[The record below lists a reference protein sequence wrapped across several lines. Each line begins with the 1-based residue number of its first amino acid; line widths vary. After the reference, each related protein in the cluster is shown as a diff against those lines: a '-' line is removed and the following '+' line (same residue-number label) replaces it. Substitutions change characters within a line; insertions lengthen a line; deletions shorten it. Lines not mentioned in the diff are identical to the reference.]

1 MNGKLKNGLGNGDS
15 WDGEIGS
22 SVRPKK
28 GQASRIVQ
36 ERDAKYERGLGA
48 RSVEDFDLGKAFI
61 SSI

>member
-1 MNGKLKNGLGNGDS
+1 LG
-15 WDGEIGS
+15 WGEGS
-22 SVRPKK
+22 SRRPKK

-48 RSVEDFDLGKAFI
+48 RSVEDFDLGKAYF